1 MMDPTRLTLA
11 AVAALAVAGVARRG
25 SPNKMS
31 PVQKRLLYVAKT
43 FSPTVT
49 VLTGDIALAHDGHYF
64 ISPWQFKSDL
74 SLLLEGQDEDPRQ
87 YLIPLITSDE
97 WYDGKTISQ
106 ADQAVAPLIPWIA
119 KEVNRIFKKRFKDPL
134 KSVPAREVGYGAR
147 WKTNLTLEGVEA
159 LMSLR
164 DNAPRSWS
172 QDTSSAKDLVYKGK
186 DLKGSMPSFTIPIV
200 FDSFRMEPS
209 PTAKDFLQRAH
220 LKRLVKAFPLIRDW
234 YGSGEAGD
242 IGRLTYQEAD
252 DAQKRW
258 HRALR
263 NRNPGG
269 ESVKASTRGAV
280 VAPLSGGW
288 KIERLAVG
296 DLRPQSEAM
305 GHCVGRVSGYAQG
318 VRSGATDILSVRDN
332 KDRSVFTL
340 ELSLRGTPRLIQ
352 FKGKGNRIPGLT
364 VSRTKRHGGESVEEM
379 RESIE
384 RARKP
389 FVIQSDLKRAKE
401 VMTALHQLYDRFD
414 DDRNSDLLVLFA
426 TNTLPSR

>member
-1 MMDPTRLTLA
+1 MDPTRLTLA

-49 VLTGDIALAHDGHYF
+49 VLTGDIILANDDYF
-64 ISPWQFKSDL
+64 GSPWLIKSDFEEL
-74 SLLLEGQDEDPRQ
+74 GKDPKP
-87 YLIPLITSDE
+87 YLKELIESDE
-97 WYDGKTISQ
+97 WYDGETLSQ
-106 ADQAVAPLIPWIA
+106 VDQAVAPLIPWIA
-119 KEVNRIFKKRFKDPL
+119 KEINRILKKRFKDPL
-134 KSVPAREVGYGAR
+134 KSVPARDVGYRAR
-147 WKTNLTLEGVEA
+147 WSTNLTLEGVEA

-172 QDTSSAKDLVYKGK
+172 QDTSGAKDLVYKGK
-186 DLKGSMPSFTIPIV
+186 NLRGYMPSFTIPV
-200 FDSFRMEPS
+200 VSDTFGALNL
-209 PTAKDFLQRAH
+209 TARDFLQRAH

-252 DAQKRW
+252 AAQKRW
-258 HRALR
+258 HRSLR
-263 NRNPGG
+263 SKTPGG
-269 ESVKASTRGAV
+269 ELVKASTRGTV

-296 DLRPQSEAM
+296 DLRPQSKAM

-318 VRSGATDILSVRDN
+318 VRSGATDILSVRND

-352 FKGKGNRIPGLT
+352 FKGNGNRIPGLT

-401 VMTALHQLYDRFD
+401 VMTALHQLYGRFD

>member
-1 MMDPTRLTLA
+1 MDPTRLTLA
-11 AVAALAVAGVARRG
+11 AVAALAVAGAARRG
-25 SPNKMS
+25 SLSRMS

-49 VLTGDIALAHDGHYF
+49 VLTGDIALAYNGLYF
-64 ISPWQFKSDL
+64 NSPWRLKLDFEDL
-74 SLLLEGQDEDPRQ
+74 GEDPKQ
-87 YLIPLITSDE
+87 YLKGLITSDE
-97 WYDGKTISQ
+97 WYDGETISQ
-106 ADQAVAPLIPWIA
+106 VDQAVAPLIPWIA
-119 KEVNRIFKKRFKDPL
+119 KEVNRIFKKRFKVPL
-134 KSVPAREVGYGAR
+134 KSVPSMEVGYRAR
-147 WKTNLTLEGVEA
+147 WRTDLTLEGVEA

-164 DNAPRSWS
+164 DKAPRSWS
-172 QDTSSAKDLVYKGK
+172 QDTSGAKDLVYKGK
-186 DLKGSMPSFTIPIV
+186 DLKGHMPSFTISIV
-200 FDSFRMEPS
+200 HDEFGMGLNL
-209 PTAKDFLQRAH
+209 TARDFLQRAH
-220 LKRLVKAFPLIRDW
+220 LKRLMKTFPLIRDW

-252 DAQKRW
+252 AAQKRW

-263 NRNPGG
+263 SKSPGG
-269 ESVKASTRGAV
+269 EPVKASTRGTV

-288 KIERLAVG
+288 KIERLAVD

-305 GHCVGRVSGYAQG
+305 GHCVGRVSGYSQG
-318 VRSGATDILSVRDN
+318 VRAGTTDILSVRDD

-340 ELSLRGTPRLIQ
+340 EVSLRGTPRLIQ

-364 VSRTKRHGGESVEEM
+364 ESRTKRHDRESVEEM

-401 VMTALHQLYDRFD
+401 VMTALHQLYGRFD